1 MAATDQIASGVPGR
15 YAKALYDLANEQ
27 KAGAGVGKEL
37 AALHQMVEE
46 SPDLRTVFNSPT
58 FSADDQLAAVEG
70 LGARGGFS
78 AVAMN
83 FLRVLVKNRRLAHL
97 QPIAKAYEA
106 LMAGDKGEITAE
118 VTSAEPL
125 SAKHVADLTAAL
137 KASLGRDITLSTR
150 VDPAILGG
158 LVIKAGSQMID
169 NSLKTKLDNLKIV
182 MKGTG

>member
-15 YAKALYDLANEQ
+15 YARALYELANET
-27 KAGAGVGKEL
+27 KSGARVGEEL
-37 AALHQMVEE
+37 AALHGLVDA
-46 SPDLRTVFNSPT
+46 SPDLRNVFNSPT

-70 LGARGGFS
+70 IGARGGFS

-106 LMAGDKGEITAE
+106 LMAGDKGEVTAE

-125 SAKHVADLTAAL
+125 SAKQLSDLKAAL
-137 KASLGRDITLSTR
+137 KSSLGQDVQLTAR
-150 VDPAILGG
+150 VDDSILGG
-158 LVIKAGSQMID
+158 LIVKAGSKMID
-169 NSLKTKLDNLKIV
+169 NSLKTKLDNLKIA
-182 MKGTG
+182 MKGTA